1 MKEIISFTV
10 YATVDEKYDD
20 GVVCN
25 DIYTGS
31 RYTIF
36 GPTHYNI
43 SSADTFN
50 RIENSNKT
58 ELARKILDAG
68 NAVFTVEFVKQNG
81 EPRTMRGRLVSDD
94 SLMGRALVEDLDLP
108 NTAVSNI
115 RQVDLR
121 TLKSLIIRGVKY
133 TVK

>member
-25 DIYTGS
+25 DIYTGT

-36 GPTHYNI
+36 GPTHYNFK
-43 SSADTFN
+43 SADIFS

-58 ELARKILDAG
+58 ELAKKILNAG
-68 NAVFTVEFVKQNG
+68 TDVFTVEFVKQNG
-81 EPRTMRGRLVSDD
+81 ENRTIRGRLVSDD
-94 SLMGRALVEDLDLP
+94 SLMGRALVEDLDIPLS
-108 NTAVSNI
+108 TVSNI

-133 TVK
+133 VVK